1 MSTTTATEVPGS
13 RSARAVGPAPA
24 GSRWAEVWSGLRRR
38 RTAMLGLGIYLVV
51 LVFALTADLIA
62 PHDPNRL
69 RMSVRLQGPSAEYWL
84 GTDELGRDVAS
95 RIIYGARVSLMVG
108 MISIGIATAIGLP
121 LGLLAGYYGG
131 WPDAAISRGVDAL
144 LAFPSLILALAIM
157 SVLGPNL
164 QNAMIAIGIIYAPA
178 FVRLTR
184 AGVLSIKVNEYVM
197 AARVAGARDRYL
209 MARTI
214 LPNIVSPL
222 LVQITLGFANAII
235 AEAALSFLGMGVQPP
250 TSSWGAMLDSG
261 RKFLS
266 QTLWYSSSAGM
277 AIFLT
282 ILSLNLLGDGLRDV
296 LDPRLRRGE

>member
-1 MSTTTATEVPGS
+1 MGTAAPSLPRVPSVDTLAPVGGS
-13 RSARAVGPAPA
+13 
-24 GSRWAEVWSGLRRR
+24 SRWLELWSGLRRR
-38 RTAMLGLGIYLVV
+38 RTAMLGLAIYL
-51 LVFALTADLIA
+51 LVILCALAADLIA
-62 PHDPNRL
+62 PHDPNQL
-69 RMSVRLQGPSAEYWL
+69 RMSVRLQGPSTEYWL

-95 RIIYGARVSLMVG
+95 RIIYGARVSILVG
-108 MISIGIATAIGLP
+108 MISIGIATLIGLP
-121 LGLLAGYYGG
+121 LGLIAGYYGG
-131 WPDAAISRGVDAL
+131 WLDAVISRAVDAL

-184 AGVLSIKVNEYVM
+184 AGVLSVKTNEYVL
-197 AARVAGARDRYL
+197 AARVAGARPSYI
-209 MARTI
+209 MAQTI

-222 LVQITLGFANAII
+222 LVQITLGFASAII

-250 TSSWGAMLDSG
+250 TASWGAMLDSG
-261 RKFLS
+261 RRFLS
-266 QTLWYSSSAGM
+266 QTIWYSSAAGA
-277 AIFLT
+277 AIFLA

>member
-1 MSTTTATEVPGS
+1 
-13 RSARAVGPAPA
+13 
-24 GSRWAEVWSGLRRR
+24 
-38 RTAMLGLGIYLVV
+38 ML
-51 LVFALTADLIA
+51 
-62 PHDPNRL
+62 
-69 RMSVRLQGPSAEYWL
+69 
-84 GTDELGRDVAS
+84 
-95 RIIYGARVSLMVG
+95 
-108 MISIGIATAIGLP
+108 SIGIATLLGVP

-131 WPDAAISRGVDAL
+131 WADAAISRAVDAL
-144 LAFPSLILALAIM
+144 LAFPSIILALAIM

-184 AGVLSIKVNEYVM
+184 AGVLSVKMSEYVL
-197 AARVAGARDRYL
+197 AARVAGARDTYL
-209 MARTI
+209 MVRTI
-214 LPNIVSPL
+214 LPNIVSVL

-250 TSSWGAMLDSG
+250 TPSWGAMLDSG
-261 RKFLS
+261 RRFLS

-296 LDPRLRRGE
+296 LDPRLRRNE